1 MVMSGIPQSDIPDGE
16 APARSTLGVARA
28 VVLSLTQMVEDSAEL
43 VSATVREEL
52 DRFRAEMARGAMSAV
67 AVAVGGSLVT
77 AGFSMWLRERVGSW
91 SLTLFLVGAF
101 YLGVAAVLQMRSK

>member
-1 MVMSGIPQSDIPDGE
+1 MSGIPEEE

-52 DRFRAEMARGAMSAV
+52 DRFRAELARGAMAAV
-67 AVAVGGSLVT
+67 AVVVGGSLLT
-77 AGFSMWLRERVGSW
+77 AGLAIYVRELVGSW
-91 SLTLFLVGAF
+91 PLTLCLFGAF
-101 YLGVAAVLQMRSK
+101 YLGIAAALQMRSK

>member
-1 MVMSGIPQSDIPDGE
+1 MAGIPEQE
-16 APARSTLGVARA
+16 APERTTLGVARD

-67 AVAVGGSLVT
+67 AIVIGGSLLT
-77 AGFSMWLRERVGSW
+77 AGISMYLRELVGSW
-91 SLTLFLVGAF
+91 ALTLCLVGAF
-101 YLGVAAVLQMRSK
+101 YLGIAAALQLRSR